1 MTCFCRQILQNDK
14 RKSDETESYDDTAVY
29 QQVKYFRRSIHEV
42 NALLELENSLKAN
55 AEEQVEKQLDSDCDS
70 LDKNDGHVYENLE
83 GASLRQPE
91 IVNTNN
97 VSEDAEEPEETLKVH
112 DLKNKFEE
120 KCAKIKEADSKN
132 ASLLAID
139 VGDKDR
145 SLAEVS
151 SSHKLEQEDVSK
163 DEETKTEPGVCSNS
177 LRSRRTYEKDG
188 LPPCLRARNLKSQHK
203 TRSLDENEF
212 EKEFAVSNPRRK
224 SFDERIG

>member
-1 MTCFCRQILQNDK
+1 M
-14 RKSDETESYDDTAVY
+14 
-29 QQVKYFRRSIHEV
+29 

-55 AEEQVEKQLDSDCDS
+55 AEEQTEKEQLDSDCDS
-70 LDKNDGHVYENLE
+70 LDKDDGHVYENME

-91 IVNTNN
+91 IVNN
-97 VSEDAEEPEETLKVH
+97 VSEDAEEPEETLNVH

-120 KCAKIKEADSKN
+120 KCAKIKEAESKN
-132 ASLLAID
+132 GSSIVIVD
-139 VGDKDR
+139 VLDKDR

-151 SSHKLEQEDVSK
+151 SSQRLEEEDLSK
-163 DEETKTEPGVCSNS
+163 DEETKTEPGVGTNS

-188 LPPCLRARNLKSQHK
+188 LPPCLRARNLKMQHK